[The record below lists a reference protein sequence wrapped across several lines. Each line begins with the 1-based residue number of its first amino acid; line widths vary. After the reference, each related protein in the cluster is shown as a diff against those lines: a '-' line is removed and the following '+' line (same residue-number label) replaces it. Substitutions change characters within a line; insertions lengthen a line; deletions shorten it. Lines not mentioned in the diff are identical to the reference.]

1 MRAAGVRAFG
11 GPVEELELPEPP
23 KPGRGEV
30 LVDVIGAGIGN
41 WDDLVRTGA
50 WDVGIAPP
58 MALGVE
64 AAGTV
69 RAIGTGVSRFAKGD
83 EVMLH
88 SAPLRDQGTWAEQL
102 LVGEPDLAAKPA
114 ALAWSVAAVL
124 PVPLL
129 TAAQVVALVAAAP
142 GAEVLVHGAGG
153 VTGGLLVAMAA
164 HAGYRVFATCSP
176 ASADG
181 VRRSGAAE
189 TVDYHRPTWQAELQA
204 SVPGGF
210 AAVVGAVRGG
220 SASLLPL
227 VTGGGQLVTI
237 TGDPPAGE
245 RGIAISD
252 AYVAPDGPLLA
263 RTADQVAQMGI
274 RIPIAGTVG
283 LLGVADA
290 LRWVARGAGGGAW
303 VADPRQ

>member
-1 MRAAGVRAFG
+1 MRAAGIRAFG
-11 GPVEELELPEPP
+11 GPIEPLELPEPP
-23 KPGRGEV
+23 EPTRNEV
-30 LVDVIGAGIGN
+30 LIDVIGAGIGN

-50 WDVGIAPP
+50 WDVGIRPP

-64 AAGTV
+64 AAGIV
-69 RAIGTGVSRFAKGD
+69 RAIGAGVSRFAEGD

-88 SAPLRDQGTWAEQL
+88 SAPLRDQGAWTEQL

-114 ALAWSVAAVL
+114 ALVWSVAAVL

-164 HAGYRVFATCSP
+164 QAGYRVFATCSP

-189 TVDYHRPTWQAELQA
+189 TVDYHRPAWQAELRA

-227 VTGGGQLVTI
+227 VTDDGQLLTI
-237 TGDPPAGE
+237 TGDPPPSE
-245 RGIAISD
+245 RAITITN
-252 AYVAPDGPLLA
+252 AYVAPDGPLLE
-263 RTADQVAQMGI
+263 RSADLVVQLGLET
-274 RIPIAGTVG
+274 PIAGTVG
-283 LLGVADA
+283 LLGASDA
-290 LRWVARGAGGGAW
+290 LLRVAAGAGGGAW
-303 VADPRQ
+303 VVDPRR